1 MKLKY
6 LQELYRTNCS
16 HSKNVQFHL
25 LSERL
30 QAQAETDMEYQHEI
44 LQIQWPQRALQR
56 KFQNQ
61 GFVQSQ
67 WLY

>member
-1 MKLKY
+1 MN
-6 LQELYRTNCS
+6 NCAS
-16 HSKNVQFHL
+16 IQNYQIYL

-30 QAQAETDMEYQHEI
+30 QAQAETDTEYQHEI
-44 LQIQWPQRALQR
+44 LQIQWPQRDLQH

-61 GFVQSQ
+61 GFVQSL